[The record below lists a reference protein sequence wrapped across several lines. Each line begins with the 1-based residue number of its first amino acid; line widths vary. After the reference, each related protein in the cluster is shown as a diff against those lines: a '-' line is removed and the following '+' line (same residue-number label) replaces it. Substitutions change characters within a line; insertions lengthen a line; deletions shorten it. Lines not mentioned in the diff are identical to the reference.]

1 MPKGGSRFMHSARHE
16 ETKSGTGG
24 ASPFRAAFAE
34 ARREATRTL
43 GAADD
48 AAVEDAWAGARFET
62 RIQKRLGSRSRDQA
76 RWNELGRSGWELVAV
91 NGKHAFFRRVF
102 RANGSV

>member
-1 MPKGGSRFMHSARHE
+1 MHTARYE
-16 ETKSGTGG
+16 ETKRVTGG

-43 GAADD
+43 GTADD
-48 AAVEDAWAGARFET
+48 PAVEDVWAGARFET
-62 RIQKRLGSRSRDQA
+62 RIQKRLGSRSRDVA

-91 NGKHAFFRRVF
+91 NGKHAFFRRAS
-102 RANGSV
+102 RENGSA